1 VYLRQSKKPEN
12 DGVYVGSL
20 DVKPEEQSV
29 KRLMPAA
36 SAVAYAPFPQSG
48 RGQLLYLRGGTLMAQ
63 PFDER
68 RLELAGEAVALAD
81 NVGSIERLG
90 QFSVST
96 NGVLVYRSGGSRLM
110 QPTWFDRQ
118 GRILGRVGNP
128 GTYFGLA
135 LSPDGLRAAVGIQ
148 GAQLDLW
155 LLDLVRGDNRR
166 FTYGKGINS
175 WPIWSHDGNR
185 IIFASSREEG
195 GYAFRIYQKEAG
207 GASDEKLLFNS
218 ENDYP
223 TSLSRD
229 GRFLLCTKD
238 QGKGDLWVL
247 PMEGDRKPMTF
258 LQTDFS
264 EFDGRF
270 SPDMHWV
277 AYVSDESG
285 RNEVYVRDF
294 SRAASGASSVAGG
307 MSLVSKG
314 GGLGPRWRGD
324 GRELYYFD
332 LSGKIWAAEISTE
345 EGFRAGT
352 PKLLFEVP
360 LAPMP
365 GLPILTSLAMWDAA
379 ADGKRFLIQV
389 SASESG
395 PTLLNCVFNWTS
407 LLKK

>member
-1 VYLRQSKKPEN
+1 VYLRQSKNPEN

-36 SAVAYAPFPQSG
+36 SAVAYAPLPQSG
-48 RGQLLYLRGGTLMAQ
+48 RGQLLYLRGGTLMAR

-68 RLELAGEAVALAD
+68 RLELAGEAVPLAD

-96 NGVLVYRSGGSRLM
+96 NGVLIYRSGGSRLM

-118 GRILGRVGNP
+118 GNILGRVGNP

-135 LSPDGLRAAVGIQ
+135 LSPDGLRAAVAIQ

-155 LLDLVRGDNRR
+155 LLALVRGDNRR

-207 GASDEKLLFNS
+207 GASDEKLLFNG

-229 GRFLLCTKD
+229 GRFLLCTRD

-294 SRAASGASSVAGG
+294 SRAASGTSSVAD
-307 MSLVSKG
+307 LVSKG
-314 GGLGPRWRGD
+314 GGLGPRWGKD

-352 PKLLFEVP
+352 PKLLFEAP

-389 SASESG
+389 YASESG